1 MMLFA
6 VLISM
11 FPKKLPPRQ
20 KNKEKSGVDNGGM
33 TMTMSDVDLVNNN
46 IDNNNKIDN
55 NVSSNGNILK
65 PKVEKENLPALKGR
79 LYVLISNYNRDRY
92 LGIR

>member
-1 MMLFA
+1 
-6 VLISM
+6 
-11 FPKKLPPRQ
+11 
-20 KNKEKSGVDNGGM
+20 
-33 TMTMSDVDLVNNN
+33 MTMSDVDLVNNN

>member
-46 IDNNNKIDN
+46 IDNN
-55 NVSSNGNILK
+55 VSKNGNILK